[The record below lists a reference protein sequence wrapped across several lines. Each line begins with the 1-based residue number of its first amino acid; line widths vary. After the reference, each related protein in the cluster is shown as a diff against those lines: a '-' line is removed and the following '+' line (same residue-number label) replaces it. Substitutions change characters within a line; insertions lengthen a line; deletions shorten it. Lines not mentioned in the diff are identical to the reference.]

1 MPPFTAGVS
10 LNLAGTMA
18 SRAGRLLLL
27 LTLVACGATG
37 PARRSASSDILA
49 RAEIEASRAT
59 NAYELLQQLRP
70 QFLRNRG
77 AQSVKDPRAGYAV
90 VYINDM
96 PHGDLEILRSVS
108 VTEID
113 EIRYISAA
121 DATTRWGT
129 GHTGGVIQV
138 RTNH

>member
-1 MPPFTAGVS
+1 
-10 LNLAGTMA
+10 MA
-18 SRAGRLLLL
+18 SRAGRLLVLL
-27 LTLVACGATG
+27 ILVACGATS
-37 PARRSASSDILA
+37 PARRSASSDVLS
-49 RAEIEASRAT
+49 REEIEVSRAT

-77 AQSVKDPRAGYAV
+77 AQSVNDPRAGYPV

-108 VTEID
+108 VREID
-113 EIRYISAA
+113 EIRFISAA